1 MKLELKNIKH
11 SEFASEETHCYQATL
26 YVDGKKMA
34 EVKNDGQGGSDYQWA
49 LKPFTEK
56 DLDKVRDWC
65 IKNLP
70 KWTSEYDKKK
80 EENDT
85 DLEMWCGEEVNKFL
99 VSRDLKRK
107 LNKKIIYEQ
116 NKELWEYSFKGVK
129 KLEQKH
135 LISFVNGVAKA
146 KVENNENWKN
156 VTAILNT
163 LPFDKALEIYR
174 KH

>member
-11 SEFASEETHCYQATL
+11 SKFASEETYCYQAKV
-26 YVDGKKMA
+26 YVNGKPMI
-34 EVKNDGQGGSDYQWA
+34 EVSNDGQGGSDFQWA

-70 KWTSEYDKKK
+70 KWKF
-80 EENDT
+80 ENNGKVEMCDT

>member
-70 KWTSEYDKKK
+70 KWTSENDKKK

>member
-34 EVKNDGQGGSDYQWA
+34 EVRNDGQGGSDFQWA

-70 KWTSEYDKKK
+70 KWKF
-80 EENDT
+80 ENNGKVDMCDT

>member
-34 EVKNDGQGGSDYQWA
+34 EVRNDGQGGSDFQWA

-56 DLDKVRDWC
+56 DLDKVRAWC

-70 KWTSEYDKKK
+70 KWKF
-80 EENDT
+80 ENNVKFEMCDT

>member
-1 MKLELKNIKH
+1 MTPLVFSYERNAPIPNNAITKGISVPISSSGNGLVSQLKVAIRN
-11 SEFASEETHCYQATL
+11 
-26 YVDGKKMA
+26 
-34 EVKNDGQGGSDYQWA
+34 
-49 LKPFTEK
+49 
-56 DLDKVRDWC
+56 

-70 KWTSEYDKKK
+70 KWKF
-80 EENDT
+80 ENNGKVEMCDT